1 MKFELKT
8 ENENEN
14 YLKSLRDVFFTVL
27 FIMLTIII
35 CDLSLKLGNISRYYQ
50 INHIC
55 RLLIVEKSS
64 SNFKKLSSLSNLK
77 SKQNIWEYC
86 REIVN

>member
-1 MKFELKT
+1 MKLELKT

-14 YLKSLRDVFFTVL
+14 SSKSLRDVIFTVL
-27 FIMLTIII
+27 FIMITIIL
-35 CDLSLKLGNISRYYQ
+35 CDLSLKLGHISRNYQ

-64 SNFKKLSSLSNLK
+64 SNFQKLSRLSNLK
-77 SKQNIWEYC
+77 SKQNIWEFC
-86 REIVN
+86 KEIVN

>member
-14 YLKSLRDVFFTVL
+14 YSKSFRSVFFTIFVISL
-27 FIMLTIII
+27 LIIL
-35 CDLSLKLGNISRYYQ
+35 CDIALKLGNISRNYQ

-55 RLLIVEKSS
+55 RLLIVEKST
-64 SNFKKLSSLSNLK
+64 SNFKKLYSLTNLK
-77 SKQNIWEYC
+77 SKQNIWEFC
-86 REIVN
+86 RDVAN

>member
-1 MKFELKT
+1 MKLELKT

-14 YLKSLRDVFFTVL
+14 SSKSLRNVIFTVL
-27 FIMLTIII
+27 FIMITIIL
-35 CDLSLKLGNISRYYQ
+35 CDLSLKLGNISRNYQ

-64 SNFKKLSSLSNLK
+64 SNFQKLSRLSNLK
-77 SKQNIWEYC
+77 SKQNIWEFC
-86 REIVN
+86 KEIVN